1 MKTILVFYIDTRGFS
16 PQQVNEYI
24 DSLSERMREIHDQ
37 EQILAYYI
45 PTIHET
51 KIECLR
57 ANRNTKRVL
66 DDIQREVIE
75 WSNSLP
81 RKSQPT
87 KRQLNQPDV

>member
-1 MKTILVFYIDTRGFS
+1 MKTILVFYIDVRGFS
-16 PQQVNEYI
+16 PDQVNEYI
-24 DSLSERMREIHDQ
+24 NSLSDRMQEIHNR
-37 EQILAYYI
+37 EQIIAYYI
-45 PTIHET
+45 PVMCES

-57 ANRNTKRVL
+57 ADRNTKRVL

>member
-1 MKTILVFYIDTRGFS
+1 MKTILVFYIDVREVR
-16 PQQVNEYI
+16 PQQVSECI
-24 DSLSERMREIHDQ
+24 ASLSERMQEIHNQ

-45 PTIHET
+45 PVMRES

-57 ANRNTKRVL
+57 ANRDIKRVL

-81 RKSQPT
+81 RESRST
-87 KRQLNQPDV
+87 KRQLNQPNV